1 MNHLL
6 ALNHKQNLMLINL
19 GPVLSNYFFNYKL
32 FKKRK
37 LNAYILLSFISFILL
52 RWTFPVGKSK

>member
-6 ALNHKQNLMLINL
+6 ALNHKQNLLLINL

-37 LNAYILLSFISFILL
+37 LNAYILLSFISFILFEMDL
-52 RWTFPVGKSK
+52 FSGKK